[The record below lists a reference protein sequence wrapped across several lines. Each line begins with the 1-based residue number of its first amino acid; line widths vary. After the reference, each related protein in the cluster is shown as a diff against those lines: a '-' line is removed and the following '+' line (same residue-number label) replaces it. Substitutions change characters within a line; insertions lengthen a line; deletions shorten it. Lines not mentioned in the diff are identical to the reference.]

1 MPTLPPSPDLDQLK
15 KQARELLRAFRVGDP
30 EAERRVRAQLPHRT
44 IAAGEALRLTQTLLV
59 LAREYGFA
67 SWPKLKAAITTIRQ
81 ERHDAAP
88 PPDGRLLRREA
99 RRHFIAEQTAQMLG
113 FARSGEVE
121 TLAASF
127 NIPRRDIQAIR
138 ALLVSRDDPDYTLL
152 IDRLIAGLRH
162 DSPKV
167 RYRCAGALDHF
178 GDARCIA
185 PLRALVADPVPR
197 VRRMALHAL
206 SCEACKLAPFHD
218 DADLVGLL
226 TDYALHDLSINVR
239 RHATYG
245 LASRRD
251 DPRAAAVLEQL
262 RGNVA
267 DPTLG
272 RYLRRIAGYPT
283 SRAASPG
290 E

>member
-1 MPTLPPSPDLDQLK
+1 
-15 KQARELLRAFRVGDP
+15 
-30 EAERRVRAQLPHRT
+30 
-44 IAAGEALRLTQTLLV
+44 
-59 LAREYGFA
+59 
-67 SWPKLKAAITTIRQ
+67 
-81 ERHDAAP
+81 
-88 PPDGRLLRREA
+88 
-99 RRHFIAEQTAQMLG
+99 
-113 FARSGEVE
+113 
-121 TLAASF
+121 
-127 NIPRRDIQAIR
+127 
-138 ALLVSRDDPDYTLL
+138 LVSRDDPDYTLL

-185 PLRALVADPVPR
+185 PLRVLVADPVPR

-206 SCEACKLAPFHD
+206 SCEVCKLAPLPGD
-218 DADLVGLL
+218 TDLVGLL
-226 TDYALHDLSINVR
+226 ADYALHDPSINVR

-267 DPTLG
+267 SSDARAVSAPNRGLSNVQSGKSRRVGKPTIDTVA
-272 RYLRRIAGYPT
+272 RWRSTVPSRRHAIA
-283 SRAASPG
+283 RRR
-290 E
+290 